1 MRNKI
6 DMQIEKNEILF
17 VYNPSDLLEREAYGY
32 AKALKNFV
40 IKEFD
45 VLKDNFTQQQ
55 IVEISNRLNVS
66 IKELI
71 DDQYLERHK
80 SIADFSDE
88 DLLKYIQKNIS
99 ILNTPIALYHDSA
112 EFVKSPYNFIKKDL
126 AIKGVKSIK
135 ANPVEIKTK

>member
-1 MRNKI
+1 
-6 DMQIEKNEILF
+6 MQIEKNEILF
-17 VYNPSDLLEREAYGY
+17 IYNPSDFLEREAFGY

-45 VLKDNFTQQQ
+45 VLKDHFTQQQ

-66 IKELI
+66 ITELI
-71 DDQYLERHK
+71 DVQYLEQHK
-80 SIADFSDE
+80 SISDLSSE
-88 DLLKYIQKNIS
+88 DLLTYIQNNLS

-126 AIKGVKSIK
+126 AIKGVQSIN
-135 ANPVEIKTK
+135 ANPEEIKTK